1 MDNIISEID
10 FSIFPMEISE
20 MNIYELISTRK
31 SVREFQDQDIP
42 KEIITRLLNAARLA
56 PSASN
61 RQEWRFIVV
70 QNPETRQRLVEA
82 AKGQKFIGKA
92 PVLLVCCAETD
103 EHMMICGQR
112 CYPIDVAIA
121 MDHITLCAVA
131 EGLGTCWIGRFDD
144 AQVKEILEIPNNI
157 KVIGLM
163 PVGFPQDPLPKK
175 KNRLPLEKIV
185 KYEKWH

>member
-1 MDNIISEID
+1 
-10 FSIFPMEISE
+10 

-31 SVREFQDQDIP
+31 SVRDFQEKEIP
-42 KEIITRLLNAARLA
+42 KETIIQILNAARLA

-70 QNPETRQRLVEA
+70 QNPETRRCLVDA

-103 EHMMICGQR
+103 EHMMICGQK

-121 MDHITLCAVA
+121 MDHIALCAVA
-131 EGLGTCWIGRFDD
+131 EGLGTCWIGRFDEAD
-144 AQVKEILEIPNNI
+144 VKKILEIPKNI
-157 KVIGLM
+157 RVVELM
-163 PVGFPQDPLPKK
+163 PLGFPQDPLPKK
-175 KNRLPLEKIV
+175 KDRLPLEKIV
-185 KYEKWH
+185 KYEKWC